1 MPLCFWQALCDP
13 IQFITATLLEFAD
26 QNRTKEVSI
35 YYTSKVPRHGRSS
48 GLVWNPRL
56 SDPRAVAPAAE

>member
-1 MPLCFWQALCDP
+1 MF
-13 IQFITATLLEFAD
+13 TATLLEFAD